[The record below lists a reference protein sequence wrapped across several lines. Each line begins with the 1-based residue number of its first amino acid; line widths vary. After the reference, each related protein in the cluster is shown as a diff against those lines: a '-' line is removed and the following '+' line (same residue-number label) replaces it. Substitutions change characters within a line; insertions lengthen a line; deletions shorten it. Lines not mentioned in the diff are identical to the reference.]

1 MIGLVKAFVWV
12 FPLKRIYNAPQDK
25 GIQPR
30 GLEIIT
36 QPFHE
41 DLSNFFQLC
50 QHTPIAGI
58 HLSPPSNSGQA
69 HFLRLSNRLRQA
81 GYIQHT
87 RNKQIRQGN
96 LVFLCWQLLLL
107 LVVQPFH
114 EIALI
119 TEWRREPIPSQT
131 SNELLPRR
139 VSCICLHGTF
149 LVLLRPHL
157 DPRFQRTASPS
168 KTLARHAEP

>member
-50 QHTPIAGI
+50 QHTPMAGI
-58 HLSPPSNSGQA
+58 HLSPRVKPISFAFPIACGRQVIS
-69 HFLRLSNRLRQA
+69 STPEMNRYGTVTLYFSA
-81 GYIQHT
+81 GS
-87 RNKQIRQGN
+87 
-96 LVFLCWQLLLL
+96 F
-107 LVVQPFH
+107 F
-114 EIALI
+114 
-119 TEWRREPIPSQT
+119 
-131 SNELLPRR
+131 
-139 VSCICLHGTF
+139 SC
-149 LVLLRPHL
+149 
-157 DPRFQRTASPS
+157 S
-168 KTLARHAEP
+168 